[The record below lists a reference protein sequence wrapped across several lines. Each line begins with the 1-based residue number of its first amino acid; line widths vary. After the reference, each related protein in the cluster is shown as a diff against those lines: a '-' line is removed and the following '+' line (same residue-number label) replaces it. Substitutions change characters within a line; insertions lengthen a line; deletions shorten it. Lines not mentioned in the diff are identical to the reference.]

1 MEIAGPSP
9 ASTSPVGS
17 SVFREA
23 HNVTRR
29 NDFMILSAL
38 LCNFVT
44 SNPAFD
50 AGSELP
56 PFWRLKAPIE
66 QGRWGRRATA
76 LLARDEAEKPPKTKR
91 WFRQAQRTVSHAGS

>member
-38 LCNFVT
+38 LCNFVAA
-44 SNPAFD
+44 SLAF
-50 AGSELP
+50 A
-56 PFWRLKAPIE
+56 
-66 QGRWGRRATA
+66 ATA